1 MSKKAEIT
9 AKNFTQVLTSQ
20 VNAFGRFRDRL
31 QDLLDFALVQAS
43 NGNYTYINAI
53 VNAKLT
59 GVDRR
64 AVQIAI
70 EDHAD
75 VQLISEG
82 GVLKFKSKQTKGFEF
97 VPMNEPW
104 YKYAPTAEPVP
115 VHADQ
120 GVIAQIRRLRK
131 ALKGEG
137 RGYVEKGEV
146 QKTKAIIS
154 HLAKTPGLDAEKLK
168 AAMAA

>member
-1 MSKKAEIT
+1 MSKKVEVT
-9 AKNFTQVLTSQ
+9 AKNFNTILTSQ
-20 VNAFGRFRDRL
+20 VNAFSRFRDRL

-43 NGNYTYINAI
+43 NGNYTYINSI

-75 VQLISEG
+75 VQLIREDG
-82 GVLKFKSKQTKGFEF
+82 NFRFKSKKTKGFQF
-97 VPMNEPW
+97 KPMAVAW

-120 GVIAQIRRLRK
+120 GVISQIRRLSK
-131 ALKGEG
+131 ALKGDG
-137 RGYVEKGEV
+137 KAYIEKGEV
-146 QKTKAIIS
+146 NKTKSIIA
-154 HLAKTPGLDAEKLK
+154 HLAKTPGLDAEKVK